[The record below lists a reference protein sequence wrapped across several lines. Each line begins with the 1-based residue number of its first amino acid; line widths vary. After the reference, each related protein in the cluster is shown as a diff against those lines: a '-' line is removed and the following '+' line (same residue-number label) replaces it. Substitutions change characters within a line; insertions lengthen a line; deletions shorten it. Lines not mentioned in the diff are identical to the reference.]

1 MSRGSAGNHPC
12 DARLYGSTRPHML
25 VMTLLSHA
33 SEFDAAVANLAAT
46 IDVDAGDYPLV
57 SVRHDIVG
65 PHVTWLYAHLVV
77 EVFID
82 NDKPV
87 SVRSQVPGGVSVY
100 VESLQQAMELL
111 RRTEGLRQKRDLPY
125 VCLC

>member
-1 MSRGSAGNHPC
+1 MSRCSADNHPC
-12 DARLYGSTRPHML
+12 DARLYGSTRPHTL
-25 VMTLLSHA
+25 VMTLLSHS
-33 SEFDAAVANLAAT
+33 SEFDIAVANLAAI

-57 SVRHDIVG
+57 SVYHDIVG

-82 NDKPV
+82 KDKPV
-87 SVRSQVPGGVSVY
+87 SIRSQVPGGVSFY

>member
-1 MSRGSAGNHPC
+1 MSRRSADNHTC
-12 DARLYGSTRPHML
+12 DARLYGSTRPHTL
-25 VMTLLSHA
+25 VMTLLSRS
-33 SEFDAAVANLAAT
+33 SEFDTAVAHLAAI

-57 SVRHDIVG
+57 SVYHDIVG

-82 NDKPV
+82 KDKPV
-87 SVRSQVPGGVSVY
+87 AVRSQVPGSVSVY
-100 VESLQQAMELL
+100 VESHQQAMELL

-125 VCLC
+125 VCLS